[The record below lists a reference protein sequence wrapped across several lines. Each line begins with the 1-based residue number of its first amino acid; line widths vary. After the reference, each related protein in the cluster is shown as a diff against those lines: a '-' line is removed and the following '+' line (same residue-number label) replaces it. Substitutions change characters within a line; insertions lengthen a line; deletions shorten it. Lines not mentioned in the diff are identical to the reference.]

1 MEYAVALTE
10 GQHEALMIHLLR
22 KDGQE
27 DLCFALYKPCTGG
40 TRFTGIIR
48 EIILPLPGERQVHG
62 NVSFNPEYF
71 DRVLEL
77 ALEKQCGVC
86 FLHSH
91 PTSGWQNMSS
101 DDIIAETEMAP
112 RIRAY
117 SKLPLLGMTVGTDG
131 AWSARF
137 WVKDSPGKYGLYWC
151 ATTRVVGKKLS
162 ITYDDRLL
170 VPPVLKEQFA
180 RTISAWGPQK
190 QQMIARLHVG
200 IVGCGSVG
208 SVIAEALLK
217 TGVRQI
223 TLIDFD
229 TVELKNLD
237 RLQGI
242 GKKSIGRLKVYVLQ
256 EHLHSQDIS
265 DDVEIHAIPYSIVE
279 ETGYRAALN
288 CDLLFSCVDRPWPR
302 FVLDAISQA
311 NHIPVIDGGIE
322 TSTKVDHSNIDQA
335 RWKAH
340 TCGPERACMRCI
352 GQYDVEDIGVEQAG
366 LLDDP
371 SYISNLPKDHFI
383 HRGENVFIF
392 SVSVGSMEL
401 QQFLSLLLQ
410 PRRQYYGPKEFDF
423 NSGMIDEDFPFACKS
438 DCDIATLLS
447 GGDGVNAVFISQH
460 VIAEDRR
467 KAAKSKWQ
475 AFISY
480 CLRKTRQYF
489 GFFTALF

>member
-27 DLCFALYKPCTGG
+27 DLCFALYQPSTGG
-40 TRFTGIIR
+40 TRFTGIIK
-48 EIILPLPGERQVHG
+48 EIILPLPGERQVHV

-71 DRVLEL
+71 DRVLDL

-91 PTSGWQNMSS
+91 PTKGWQDMSS
-101 DDIIAETEMAP
+101 DDIQAETEMAP

-117 SKLPLLGMTVGTDG
+117 SQLPLLGMTAGTDG
-131 AWSARF
+131 TWSARF
-137 WVKDSPGKYGLYWC
+137 WIKDGPGKYGRYWC
-151 ATTRVVGKKLS
+151 ATTRVAGKKLS
-162 ITYDDRLL
+162 MSYDNRQLPPPLL
-170 VPPVLKEQFA
+170 EEQFA
-180 RTISAWGPQK
+180 RTISAWGPEK
-190 QQMIARLHVG
+190 QQLIGRLHVG

-217 TGVRQI
+217 TGVRRI

-237 RLQGI
+237 RLQGV
-242 GKKSIGRLKVYVLQ
+242 GKKSIGRLKVYVVRERLLAQ
-256 EHLHSQDIS
+256 HLSRGVI
-265 DDVEIHAIPYSIVE
+265 IHAVPYSIVE
-279 ETGYRAALN
+279 EEGYRSALN

-322 TSTKVDHSNIDQA
+322 TSTKADQSNIDQA

-340 TCGPERACMRCI
+340 TCGPRRACMRCI
-352 GQYDVEDIGVEQAG
+352 GQYDVGDIGVEQAG

-383 HRGENVFIF
+383 HRGENVFVF
-392 SVSVGSMEL
+392 SVSVGAMEL

-423 NSGMIDEDFPFACKS
+423 NSGMIDEGFAFACEPG
-438 DCDIATLLS
+438 CDIASLLS
-447 GGDGVNAVFISQH
+447 GGDLVNMAFISRH
-460 VIAEDRR
+460 KIAEEHR

-475 AFISY
+475 ALFGY
-480 CLRKTRQYF
+480 YF
-489 GFFTALF
+489 GKLRSMFK